1 MRAVMSE
8 LRRNLSGRTA
18 LTLVGWV
25 VYVLALVPL
34 TRQLGPVAIAFGVVP
49 VVATGW
55 FFGTW
60 AGLLASLLV
69 LPLNAV
75 LVITAGEVGW
85 VAVMVRGL
93 PGYLVSALLAV
104 GAGRLH
110 DLTERIKQESAERK
124 GAEEELKS
132 LARFPSENRNP
143 VLRVAG
149 GGTIL
154 YANEASAPLL
164 DLWATQVDGKLP
176 ERWQQIAASALDEG
190 GVQISEVGC
199 GDRIFSLDFAPVK
212 EEGYANVYGRDV
224 TERKQAEEMLS
235 REAEVNTAM
244 AELSNT
250 LLSSAPLE
258 EISYLVLQYARGFTD
273 SRFGFVGYIDPQTG
287 YLVAPTMTRD
297 VWDSCQVEDK
307 DIVLKKFGGLLG
319 WVLDHRRPL
328 ITNSPSDDP
337 RSSGTPEGHIPI
349 TRFLSA
355 PALIGDTLVGTVGLA
370 NAERDYTEQDLEV
383 VQRLATLYAVAVQR
397 QRAEREIE
405 ERRTYLERLV
415 GAIPDAV
422 VALDARARIVE
433 WNPGAEK
440 LFGYSWE
447 EVKGQGVD
455 GLIAAGDILDEARG
469 FTRSITGGE
478 DLSPTETIRYRK
490 DGSPV
495 AVTVAG
501 SAIMVGEELIG
512 AVGVYTDITER
523 KEAEE
528 QLKRYAA
535 ELEQANEEVKQFAY
549 IVSHDL
555 RAPLVNLKGFS
566 AELRADL
573 AVAGSA
579 LIETLPHLDERRRKT
594 VSLAL
599 EEDIPES
606 LAFIE
611 ASVTRMDHFINAV
624 LRLSRLGRRELRFEP
639 VDMNALVQ
647 VALQTLAHQIDEHQ
661 TQVSVGALPEVV
673 ADRISMEQIMGN
685 ILGNA
690 VKYLES
696 GRSGELEITGEQG
709 PDGTTFQV
717 RDNGRGIA
725 ERDMERVFAPFRR
738 AGRQDV
744 AGEGMGL
751 AYVQT
756 LVRRH
761 GGRIW
766 CESELG
772 VGTTFVFTI
781 ADRV

>member
-1 MRAVMSE
+1 MA
-8 LRRNLSGRTA
+8 
-18 LTLVGWV
+18 
-25 VYVLALVPL
+25 
-34 TRQLGPVAIAFGVVP
+34 
-49 VVATGW
+49 
-55 FFGTW
+55 
-60 AGLLASLLV
+60 
-69 LPLNAV
+69 
-75 LVITAGEVGW
+75 
-85 VAVMVRGL
+85 RGL
-93 PGYLVSALLAV
+93 PGYLVAALLGV
-104 GAGRLH
+104 GTGRLR
-110 DLTERIKQESAERK
+110 DLTERIKRELAE
-124 GAEEELKS
+124 
-132 LARFPSENRNP
+132 
-143 VLRVAG
+143 
-149 GGTIL
+149 
-154 YANEASAPLL
+154 
-164 DLWATQVDGKLP
+164 
-176 ERWQQIAASALDEG
+176 
-190 GVQISEVGC
+190 
-199 GDRIFSLDFAPVK
+199 
-212 EEGYANVYGRDV
+212 
-224 TERKQAEEMLS
+224 
-235 REAEVNTAM
+235 
-244 AELSNT
+244 
-250 LLSSAPLE
+250 
-258 EISYLVLQYARGFTD
+258 
-273 SRFGFVGYIDPQTG
+273 
-287 YLVAPTMTRD
+287 
-297 VWDSCQVEDK
+297 
-307 DIVLKKFGGLLG
+307 
-319 WVLDHRRPL
+319 
-328 ITNSPSDDP
+328 
-337 RSSGTPEGHIPI
+337 
-349 TRFLSA
+349 
-355 PALIGDTLVGTVGLA
+355 
-370 NAERDYTEQDLEV
+370 
-383 VQRLATLYAVAVQR
+383 R
-397 QRAEREIE
+397 QRAEEALRQGEARFRQLFQNMSSGVAIYEAKDDGRDFVITDFNRSGERIEGVRRDDLIGQTVLDAFPGVKEFGLFDVFQRVWRTGEPEHHPISMYQDERIVGWRENHVYKLPSGE
-405 ERRTYLERLV
+405 
-415 GAIPDAV
+415 V
-422 VALDARARIVE
+422 VA
-433 WNPGAEK
+433 
-440 LFGYSWE
+440 
-447 EVKGQGVD
+447 
-455 GLIAAGDILDEARG
+455 
-469 FTRSITGGE
+469 
-478 DLSPTETIRYRK
+478 
-490 DGSPV
+490 
-495 AVTVAG
+495 
-501 SAIMVGEELIG
+501 
-512 AVGVYTDITER
+512 VYDDITER
-523 KEAEE
+523 KQAEE
-528 QLKRYAA
+528 QLKRYATK
-535 ELEQANEEVKQFAY
+535 LEQVNEEVKQFAY

-579 LIETLPHLDERRRKT
+579 LIETLPYLDERRRQI